1 MSDVF
6 QQNKSTFISRSKKC
20 EKLCFFVRGTSC
32 CEFPLFFGLH
42 VWTRRDGEKNSRP
55 NFMFMHSRFSVML
68 LLPWN
73 YIYTWLSKQDYRM
86 FRYCRYS
93 YLSNYLLRKYYE
105 IITLQYINCILYFNY
120 LLFIIFKFSNIN
132 IKEILYWYKNVYTLW
147 YRLSN
152 KYNILC
158 YR

>member
-1 MSDVF
+1 M
-6 QQNKSTFISRSKKC
+6 
-20 EKLCFFVRGTSC
+20 FFRPWDIVLWI
-32 CEFPLFFGLH
+32 PLIFCLH

-55 NFMFMHSRFSVML
+55 NFMFMHSSFSVML

-73 YIYTWLSKQDYRM
+73 YTRLSEQDYVEIL
-86 FRYCRYS
+86 YCRYS
-93 YLSNYLLRKYYE
+93 YLSNYLLWKYYE
-105 IITLQYINCILYFNY
+105 IITLQYINFILYFNY

-132 IKEILYWYKNVYTLW
+132 IKETFYWYKNVYTLW